1 MDELFDTLFNE
12 ELPNEGT
19 EGVTSDVSPDN
30 AVDTDAELLGG
41 EHQYTGTQYIDN
53 TFETSEISIVSNP
66 IGLVNEDF
74 NAVGLGE
81 SESFLSETTAD
92 SGVIDVLSLINI
104 NEDNKIVN
112 YLKEKGLE
120 IEEVTGDVF
129 NSPENNIENILATET
144 EDSFLHP
151 FDTPELEVPESDM
164 EALRDKAA
172 GIEREMPSNSIPFGK
187 NVCPTR
193 HGCSGATYCDHAGSD
208 YPY

>member
-19 EGVTSDVSPDN
+19 EGVTSDVSLDN

-81 SESFLSETTAD
+81 SESFLSEITAD
-92 SGVIDVLSLINI
+92 SGVI
-104 NEDNKIVN
+104 
-112 YLKEKGLE
+112 
-120 IEEVTGDVF
+120 DVF

-144 EDSFLHP
+144 EDSFLP
-151 FDTPELEVPESDM
+151 SVDIPELEVPESDM

-172 GIEREMPSNSIPFGK
+172 GIEREMPSNSISFGK
-187 NVCPTR
+187 KVCPTR